1 MLLSLALL
9 NALQGRLDV
18 AARVVGFD
26 GAIQARIGETV
37 DVVAPNIRARLDP
50 LLATG
55 LPADE
60 RARLVAEGAALRDD
74 EAFRLAFGDSA

>member
-18 AARVVGFD
+18 AARIVGFD
-26 GAIQARIGETV
+26 DAIGTRIGENMNVLARSSMSASTRCWRRLPA
-37 DVVAPNIRARLDP
+37 DQRARL
-50 LLATG
+50 A
-55 LPADE
+55 
-60 RARLVAEGAALRDD
+60 AEGAALRDD